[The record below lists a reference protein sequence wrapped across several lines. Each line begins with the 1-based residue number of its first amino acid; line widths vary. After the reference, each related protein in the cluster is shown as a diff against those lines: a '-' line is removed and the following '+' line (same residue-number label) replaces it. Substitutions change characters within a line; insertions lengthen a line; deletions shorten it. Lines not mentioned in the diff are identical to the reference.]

1 MKIVRLLALSA
12 TSLLLALFNV
22 AQATSTGVVLNLEG
36 NPTCS
41 SLGLNAQVLEYR
53 DGSPLGESMVDITTP
68 GGVQTL
74 YYNVEEPT
82 GGNARV
88 IEWAITHV
96 NGVAL
101 ADADPADVY
110 AMNYVILKAQGG
122 SGARVFHFGATPEV
136 PGAISD
142 TDEEAT
148 GARMAAVSFCYGLTQ
163 GLADPEPPTSFT
175 SIPNCDDLAGQ
186 IGDPGDLFGAGI
198 VCPDNPDK
206 ELLLINMD
214 LNADNFGFDAS
225 TIRACTCNTT
235 LPPCNPDLG
244 VVPSGSQDPNLPDS
258 QRSCLEASFNDSNG
272 DGFPDGVNTRVPLQ
286 IEGVENPDSYVCYVI
301 GGTRYCYGHY

>member
-1 MKIVRLLALSA
+1 MKQTKLSLLAA
-12 TSLLLALFNV
+12 APLLLALFGS
-22 AQATSTGVVLNLEG
+22 AQATTTGVVLNLEG

-41 SLGLNAQVLEYR
+41 SLGLNSQILEYR
-53 DGSPLGESMVDITTP
+53 DSSPLGESTVDIPTP

-82 GGNARV
+82 GANARV
-88 IEWAITHV
+88 VRWEITHV
-96 NGVAL
+96 NGVA
-101 ADADPADVY
+101 DFDPADVY

-122 SGARVFHFGATPEV
+122 GGARVFHFGATETS
-136 PGAISD
+136 PGAITD
-142 TDEEAT
+142 EDEEAT
-148 GARMAAVSFCYGLTQ
+148 GTRMAAVSFCYGLTQ
-163 GLADPEPPTSFT
+163 GLADPEPPSSFT
-175 SIPNCDDLAGQ
+175 QIPNCDDLASQ
-186 IGDPGDLFGAGI
+186 IGAPGDLFGVGI
-198 VCPDNPDK
+198 VCPDNIDR

-214 LNADNFGFDAS
+214 LNADNFGFDAD
-225 TIRACTCNTT
+225 TIRACTCNTS
-235 LPPCNPDLG
+235 LPPCNPDLP

-301 GGTRYCYGHY
+301 GGTRYCYGHF